1 MNLYRREIP
10 ELPST
15 FVPMTQRVSDAINR
29 QTLRSVNNPL
39 LDAGQVQLQNM
50 ISGNIPINP
59 YLEPSLNRANE
70 RTERIFN
77 NAVNNIRSNAS
88 SVGRYGSNAMNSQI
102 DESERILAN
111 ALANE
116 NAERFFQSAEN
127 ERVRQFNAL
136 SSIPNFTQQDYY
148 DINKEL
154 EAARALENYN
164 VQQAADELQRF
175 QYSQTEP
182 ERRLSQYAQL
192 IGSVPMGQINT
203 AFDEGIMPEEIS
215 SPFTNRVQGL
225 L

>member
-1 MNLYRREIP
+1 
-10 ELPST
+10 
-15 FVPMTQRVSDAINR
+15 
-29 QTLRSVNNPL
+29 
-39 LDAGQVQLQNM
+39 
-50 ISGNIPINP
+50 
-59 YLEPSLNRANE
+59 
-70 RTERIFN
+70 
-77 NAVNNIRSNAS
+77 
-88 SVGRYGSNAMNSQI
+88 MNSQI